1 MKYRAP
7 AHRRNAQRASEAA
20 AIASFYAEGPGDALL
35 EAIDEI
41 EEAEQKPTDAET
53 PPKALVK

>member
-1 MKYRAP
+1 MKYRPP

-20 AIASFYAEGPGDALL
+20 AIAAFYAEGPGEALL

-41 EEAEQKPTDAET
+41 EETDQKPADAET
-53 PPKALVK
+53 PPKAPVK